1 LTNVADSAPA
11 HAPVGTVATTV
22 AHEHE
27 HEHEHHPDLQHQFED
42 LGQQHDA
49 SNFGMWTFLA
59 TEVMF
64 FGGLI
69 GSYLVYRF
77 TTPDVWAAA
86 SRELN
91 VLMGTINTVFLLTSS
106 LTMALAVHA
115 GETGNKKQQV
125 RFLLATMALGS
136 VFLVIK
142 GFEYREEWEN
152 HLVPGSHFSAARL
165 EIPTL
170 ETTANL
176 NPEERGEVAVTAKT
190 ASNLVP
196 PVRTFAERRAQL
208 FFVFYFFLTGLHALH
223 MVIGL
228 VLLAIITGMA
238 SKGRFTAA
246 YFNPL
251 EVAGLYWHFIDI
263 VWVFLYPLLYL
274 VALHK

>member
-1 LTNVADSAPA
+1 MPDFAP
-11 HAPVGTVATTV
+11 APVGAATAV

-27 HEHEHHPDLQHQFED
+27 HAHHPDLQHQFED

-91 VLMGTINTVFLLTSS
+91 MPLGTINTVFLLTSS

-115 GETGNKKQQV
+115 GEVGNKKNQV
-125 RFLLATMALGS
+125 RLLLATMALGTL
-136 VFLVIK
+136 FLVVK
-142 GFEYREEWEN
+142 GFEYHEEWEK
-152 HLVPGSHFSAARL
+152 HLVPGPHFSAARL
-165 EIPTL
+165 KIPTL
-170 ETTANL
+170 ETSSSLST
-176 NPEERGEVAVTAKT
+176 EERGEVAVTAKA
-190 ASNLVP
+190 ASSLVL
-196 PVRTFAERRAQL
+196 PVRTFAERRAQM

-228 VLLAIITGMA
+228 VFLAIIARMA

-246 YFNPL
+246 YSNPL

-274 VALHK
+274 VAIHK

>member
-22 AHEHE
+22 AHE

-69 GSYLVYRF
+69 ASYLVYRF

-91 VLMGTINTVFLLTSS
+91 VLLGTINTVFLLTSS

-115 GETGNKKQQV
+115 GETGNKRQQV

-142 GFEYREEWEN
+142 GFEYHEEWEK
-152 HLVPGSHFSAARL
+152 HLVPGSHFNAARL
-165 EIPTL
+165 KIPAL
-170 ETTANL
+170 ETTAAL

-190 ASNLVP
+190 ASALVLP
-196 PVRTFAERRAQL
+196 MRTFAERRAQM

-274 VALHK
+274 VALHQ

>member
-1 LTNVADSAPA
+1 LTNVADSAPT
-11 HAPVGTVATTV
+11 HVPVGAAATTV
-22 AHEHE
+22 APEHE
-27 HEHEHHPDLQHQFED
+27 HGPAHHPDLRHQFED

-49 SNFGMWTFLA
+49 SSFGMWVFLA

-91 VLMGTINTVFLLTSS
+91 VVLGTINTVVLLTSS

-142 GFEYREEWEN
+142 GFEYHEEWEK
-152 HLVPGSHFSAARL
+152 HLVPGSHFNAARL
-165 EIPTL
+165 KIATL
-170 ETTANL
+170 ETTRAL
-176 NPEERGEVAVTAKT
+176 NPEERGEVAATART
-190 ASNLVP
+190 ASELVL
-196 PVRTFAERRAQL
+196 PVHTFAERRAQM

-223 MVIGL
+223 MVIG
-228 VLLAIITGMA
+228 VTLLAIITGMA
-238 SKGRFTAA
+238 ARGRFTAA
-246 YFNPL
+246 YSNPL
-251 EVAGLYWHFIDI
+251 EVSGLYWHFVDI

-274 VALHK
+274 VALYK